1 MTRAMALAG
10 LEKWEECVQEYENL
24 LRWSQDELTYS
35 RCPGRDKGAWFA
47 PGSRLQSTTSN
58 QAATCR
64 GIGLITHP

>member
-1 MTRAMALAG
+1 MREAYVTRAMALAG

-47 PGSRLQSTTSN
+47 P
-58 QAATCR
+58 
-64 GIGLITHP
+64 